1 MLCDSGERVQLVF
14 SGADAPGPVS
24 VDFGSAAMR
33 RRRRG
38 GHNEALGRAV
48 GAGKFSDL
56 TVVDATAGL
65 GRDSFVLADLGCRVI
80 MLERSPIVNAL
91 LRDGVERAMA
101 SDDAWLRTV
110 AGRMSLVCVEAA
122 DWLAG
127 AAASAVDV
135 VYLDPMFPA
144 RRKSARVK
152 KEMWAFQQLIVDRA
166 SPPLL
171 ELALA
176 RAGRRVVVKR
186 PARAPNL
193 EEREPAFTLPGRT
206 VRFDVYLP

>member
-1 MLCDSGERVQLVF
+1 LCDAGGRLQLVF
-14 SGADAPGPVS
+14 PDADAPGPVS
-24 VDFGSAAMR
+24 VDFGSGAMR

-48 GAGKFSDL
+48 GAGKFSNL
-56 TVVDATAGL
+56 IVVDATAGL

-80 MLERSPIVNAL
+80 MLERLSIVHAL
-91 LRDGVERAMA
+91 LEDGMARALA
-101 SDDAWLRTV
+101 SDDTWLCAV
-110 AGRMSLVCVEAA
+110 VGRMSLACVEAA
-122 DWLAG
+122 DWLAD
-127 AAASAVDV
+127 AATPAVDV

-152 KEMWAFQQLIVDRA
+152 KEMWAFQQLIA
-166 SPPLL
+166 EQPPLPL
-171 ELALA
+171 LDLALS

-186 PARAPNL
+186 PARAPSL
-193 EEREPAFTLPGRT
+193 EERKPAFTLPGKT